1 MQTRSVERARND
13 APVRKREKMSG
24 TFEQLARDLAEA
36 WRTGG
41 TIALPPARQGPAT
54 RADAYEIQDRMAE
67 LIGGHVVGWKV
78 GATVRAV
85 QVFEGHDG
93 PLPGRIFADRVFES
107 GAGIPAHLFAGV
119 KVECEFAFRLT
130 RDLPK
135 GDAPV
140 SRGDIASSLTF
151 HPAFELAGSRFAP
164 GTGKRAA
171 TTFDGIADNGSGG
184 AAVLGPAVANWH
196 ALAFETMGID
206 ARIDDSPPIQIYTGA
221 YRRDPVAITAE
232 TLSDLRARG
241 VDLPVGTCV
250 LTGSLSLPTPV
261 RQGQTVT
268 ARFAGLAP
276 LTFTMV

>member
-1 MQTRSVERARND
+1 
-13 APVRKREKMSG
+13 MSG
-24 TFEQLARDLAEA
+24 KFEQLARDLAEA
-36 WRTGG
+36 WRTGAA
-41 TIALPPARQGPAT
+41 IALPPDGQGPAT
-54 RADAYEIQDRMAE
+54 RAEAYEIQDRMAE
-67 LIGGHVVGWKV
+67 LIGGSVAGWKV

-93 PLPGRIFADRVFES
+93 PLPGRIFADRLFDS
-107 GAGIPAHLFAGV
+107 GARIPARLFKGV

-130 RDLPK
+130 RALPQ
-135 GDAPV
+135 GNALVGRD
-140 SRGDIASSLTF
+140 DIVASLSF
-151 HPAFELAGSRFAP
+151 HPALELAGSRFAP
-164 GTGKRAA
+164 GTGNRAA

-196 ALAFETMGID
+196 ALPFETLEID

-221 YRRDPVAITAE
+221 YRRDPVTITAE
-232 TLSDLRARG
+232 TFSDLRARG

-250 LTGSLSLPTPV
+250 LTGSLSLPTPA

-268 ARFAGLAP
+268 ARFAGLPP